1 MNLKS
6 STIIHLWQT
15 ELWLFWHCVGSIY
28 FLRRFISKP
37 DIDISQDKSNETFYL
52 FFTDSLFPGKA
63 RVLTFEG
70 ILNLKWALFFAS
82 NENHMR
88 WMRGNYSSPP
98 FIKLCWILQ
107 PFNLSDCTI
116 PHLGSQDEQQE
127 ILAMNKNCYFVLQA
141 VRRKCIMNNVRQI
154 QICQSQIR
162 TGSIKFWTTPF
173 SIFALRNTLNHVDV
187 IIFGPV
193 TNNKNIS
200 IDDSLDPKKY

>member
-1 MNLKS
+1 LNLKS

-37 DIDISQDKSNETFYL
+37 DIDISQDKSNETFDL

-63 RVLTFEG
+63 RVLTFKG

-98 FIKLCWILQ
+98 FIKLCWIKQ

-127 ILAMNKNCYFVLQA
+127 ILAMNKNCYFVRQSEENALWITLGKFKFA
-141 VRRKCIMNNVRQI
+141 NRK
-154 QICQSQIR
+154 S
-162 TGSIKFWTTPF
+162 GLA
-173 SIFALRNTLNHVDV
+173 ALN
-187 IIFGPV
+187 FGQHLFLFLHFE
-193 TNNKNIS
+193 IH
-200 IDDSLDPKKY
+200 